1 MKNEPRYPGGYSFQR
16 YSMDSDNSSPPAIP
30 STPVWLPW
38 ARALLM
44 VAMVGAGYL
53 AWVAIHNGPAAGCGP
68 ESGCNK
74 VLQSRWAYWLDL
86 PVSVPAVLVYL
97 ALLGATVLLQKRPA
111 PDDQRGSWAAI
122 IILSVIV
129 AGAALWFVGLQVFVI
144 KAFCKFC
151 LTAHACGFAAALL
164 CLKNIPL
171 AADPDTPMWTT
182 GSGKRG
188 VPRKAIFS
196 LVLIGLAGV
205 AVLAGGQVLVQ
216 KQRNVVKLL
225 KHTAAATSTNQ
236 AASQANGGLAVY
248 LPQSPNARL
257 IAPRT
262 LSLYSNQFLIKFDEV
277 PMMGSPDAPHI
288 IVYLF
293 DYTCIHCRALHP
305 ILVKTCQQFSNQL
318 GVVCLPMS
326 ISPLCNPFIPRTSHT
341 AATNSCEYARL
352 GLAVWRAK
360 PEVHRQFDDWMFASV
375 KPPPLKEAEDYAA
388 QLVGADKLKS
398 ALADP
403 WIQQQILTDCKI
415 HRANWLAVDSSAM
428 PQIIMGDA
436 VSSGPINSVQHLQI
450 LLNRYMGLDA
460 GQNRF

>member
-1 MKNEPRYPGGYSFQR
+1 
-16 YSMDSDNSSPPAIP
+16 MDSDNSSPPAIP
-30 STPVWLPW
+30 STPAWLLW
-38 ARALLM
+38 ARALLA
-44 VAMVGAGYL
+44 VAILGAGYL

-68 ESGCNK
+68 ESGCDK
-74 VLQSRWAYWLDL
+74 VLHSRWAYWLDL

-97 ALLGATVLLQKRPA
+97 ALLGVTVLLQRRPA

-122 IILSVIV
+122 IILAVIV

-151 LTAHACGFAAALL
+151 MTAHACGFAAALL

-188 VPRKAIFS
+188 VPRQAVFS

-216 KQRNVVKLL
+216 KQRNVVKFLPVTT
-225 KHTAAATSTNQ
+225 KTAASMSTNHSTPQ
-236 AASQANGGLAVY
+236 ALGSPSVNQPA
-248 LPQSPNARL
+248 SPNARL

-262 LSLYSNQFLIKFDEV
+262 LSLYSNQFLIKLDDV
-277 PMMGSPDAPHI
+277 PMIGSPDSPHV

-293 DYTCIHCRALHP
+293 DYTCPHCRALHS
-305 ILVKTCQQFSNQL
+305 ILVKTCQQLTNKL
-318 GVVCLPMS
+318 GVICLPVS
-326 ISPLCNPFIPRTSHT
+326 LSPECNPFIPRMNAHAT
-341 AATNSCEYARL
+341 TNSCEYARL

-360 PEVHRQFDDWMFASV
+360 PEAQRQFDDWMFAPG
-375 KPPPLKEAEDYAA
+375 KPPPLKQAREYAA
-388 QLVGADKLKS
+388 QLVGTNKLAS

-436 VSSGPINSVQHLQI
+436 VSSGPLNSVEHLLV
-450 LLNRYMGLDA
+450 LLNRYLGMDVGL
-460 GQNRF
+460 NRR

>member
-1 MKNEPRYPGGYSFQR
+1 
-16 YSMDSDNSSPPAIP
+16 MDSDNSSPPAIP
-30 STPVWLPW
+30 STPAWLLW
-38 ARALLM
+38 ARALLA
-44 VAMVGAGYL
+44 VAILGAGYL

-68 ESGCNK
+68 ESGCDK
-74 VLQSRWAYWLDL
+74 VLHSRWAYWLDL

-97 ALLGATVLLQKRPA
+97 ALLGVTVLLQRRPA

-122 IILSVIV
+122 IILAVIV

-151 LTAHACGFAAALL
+151 MTAHACGFAAALL

-188 VPRKAIFS
+188 VPRQAVFS

-216 KQRNVVKLL
+216 KQRNVVKVLPVAGARAT
-225 KHTAAATSTNQ
+225 KTAASPSSASTNHSTPKALGDPSTDQ
-236 AASQANGGLAVY
+236 PV
-248 LPQSPNARL
+248 SPNARL
-257 IAPRT
+257 IAPRS
-262 LSLYSNQFLIKFDEV
+262 LSLYSNQFLIKLDEV
-277 PMMGSPDAPHI
+277 PMIGSPDSPHV

-293 DYTCIHCRALHP
+293 DYTCPHCRALHS
-305 ILVKTCQQFSNQL
+305 ILVKTCQQLTNQL
-318 GVVCLPMS
+318 GVVCLPVS
-326 ISPLCNPFIPRTSHT
+326 LSPECNPFIPRMNAHAT
-341 AATNSCEYARL
+341 TNSCEYARL

>member
-1 MKNEPRYPGGYSFQR
+1 
-16 YSMDSDNSSPPAIP
+16 MDNDNSSQSAIP
-30 STPVWLPW
+30 STPAWLLW
-38 ARALLM
+38 ARVLLA
-44 VAMVGAGYL
+44 VAILGAGYL
-53 AWVAIHNGPAAGCGP
+53 AWLAIHNGPAAGCGP

-97 ALLGATVLLQKRPA
+97 ALLGVTVLLQKRPS

-151 LTAHACGFAAALL
+151 MTAHACGFAAALL

-188 VPRKAIFS
+188 VPRQAVFS

-205 AVLAGGQVLVQ
+205 AVLAGGQMLFQ
-216 KQRNVVKLL
+216 KQRNVVKVLPVAGARAT
-225 KHTAAATSTNQ
+225 KTAASPSSASTNHSTPK
-236 AASQANGGLAVY
+236 APGGPSTDQPV
-248 LPQSPNARL
+248 SPNARL

-262 LSLYSNQFLIKFDEV
+262 LLLYSNQFVIKFDDV
-277 PMMGSPDAPHI
+277 PMIGSPDSPHI
-288 IVYLF
+288 IVFLF
-293 DYTCIHCRALHP
+293 DYTCSHCRAVHP
-305 ILVKTCQQFSNQL
+305 ILVQTCQQLTNQL
-318 GVVCLPMS
+318 GVVCLP
-326 ISPLCNPFIPRTSHT
+326 ISLSPQCNPFLPQTTSH
-341 AATNSCEYARL
+341 AASGSCEYARL

-360 PEVHRQFDDWMFASV
+360 PEAQRQFDDWMFATV
-375 KPPPLKEAEDYAA
+375 RPPPLKQAQEYAA

-403 WIQQQILTDCKI
+403 WIQQQILTDCRL

-436 VSSGPINSVQHLQI
+436 VSSGPLNSVGHLLI
-450 LLNRYMGLDA
+450 LLNRYLGMDVELD
-460 GQNRF
+460 RR

>member
-1 MKNEPRYPGGYSFQR
+1 
-16 YSMDSDNSSPPAIP
+16 MDSDNSSHPEIG
-30 STPVWLPW
+30 STPAWLLW
-38 ARALLM
+38 ARALLA
-44 VAMVGAGYL
+44 VAILGAGYL
-53 AWVAIHNGPAAGCGP
+53 AWLAIHNGPAAGCGP
-68 ESGCNK
+68 DSGCDK
-74 VLQSRWAYWLDL
+74 VLHSRWAYWLDL

-97 ALLGATVLLQKRPA
+97 ALLGMTVLLQKRPS

-151 LTAHACGFAAALL
+151 MTAHACGFAAALL

-188 VPRKAIFS
+188 VPRQAVFS

-216 KQRNVVKLL
+216 KQRNVVKFLPVTT
-225 KHTAAATSTNQ
+225 KTAASMSTNHSTPQ
-236 AASQANGGLAVY
+236 ALGSQSVNQPA
-248 LPQSPNARL
+248 SPNARL

-262 LSLYSNQFLIKFDEV
+262 LSLYSNQFLIKLDDV
-277 PMMGSPDAPHI
+277 PMIGSPDSPRV

-293 DYTCIHCRALHP
+293 DYTCTHCRALHP
-305 ILVKTCQQFSNQL
+305 ILVQACQQFSNQL
-318 GVVCLPMS
+318 GVVCLPVS
-326 ISPLCNPFIPRTSHT
+326 LSHECNPFIPRATSR
-341 AATNSCEYARL
+341 ADSNSCEYARL

-360 PEVHRQFDDWMFASV
+360 PEAQRQFDDWMFATV
-375 KPPPLKEAEDYAA
+375 KPPPLEQAHEYAA

-398 ALADP
+398 VLADP

-436 VSSGPINSVQHLQI
+436 VSSGPLNSVEHLLI
-450 LLNRYMGLDA
+450 LLNRYLGMDVGL
-460 GQNRF
+460 NRQ

>member
-1 MKNEPRYPGGYSFQR
+1 
-16 YSMDSDNSSPPAIP
+16 
-30 STPVWLPW
+30 
-38 ARALLM
+38 LLV

-68 ESGCNK
+68 ESGCNA

-97 ALLGATVLLQKRPA
+97 TLLGVTVLLQKRPS
-111 PDDQRGSWAAI
+111 PDEQRGSWAAI
-122 IILSVIV
+122 IILAVIV

-151 LTAHACGFAAALL
+151 LTAHVCGFAAALL

-171 AADPDTPMWTT
+171 AADPDTPMWAS

-188 VPRKAIFS
+188 VPRRAIFS

-216 KQRNVVKLL
+216 KQRNVVKVLSVA
-225 KHTAAATSTNQ
+225 KNTSASMSTNHSTPQ
-236 AASQANGGLAVY
+236 TSGGPSTDQPA
-248 LPQSPNARL
+248 SPNARL

-262 LSLYSNQFLIKFDEV
+262 LSLYSNQFVIKFDDV

-288 IVYLF
+288 IVCFL
-293 DYTCIHCRALHP
+293 DYTCTHCRALHP
-305 ILVKTCQQFSNQL
+305 ILKEMSQQFSNQL
-318 GVVCLPMS
+318 GIVCLPVS
-326 ISPLCNPFIPRTSHT
+326 LSPECNPFIPRTPPSHVDS
-341 AATNSCEYARL
+341 NSCEYARL
-352 GLAVWRAK
+352 DLAVWRAK
-360 PEVHRQFDDWMFASV
+360 PEVQRQFDDWMFTGV
-375 KPPPLKEAEDYAA
+375 KPPPVEQAREYAA

-450 LLNRYMGLDA
+450 LLNRYLGFDT
-460 GQNRF
+460 GPIRF

>member
-1 MKNEPRYPGGYSFQR
+1 MP
-16 YSMDSDNSSPPAIP
+16 SSLA
-30 STPVWLPW
+30 WLLW
-38 ARALLM
+38 ARALLV

-97 ALLGATVLLQKRPA
+97 ALLGATVLLQKRPS

-171 AADPDTPMWTT
+171 AADPDTPMWST

-188 VPRKAIFS
+188 VPRQAILS

-205 AVLAGGQVLVQ
+205 AALAGGQVLVQ
-216 KQRNVVKLL
+216 KQRNVVKVLPVA
-225 KHTAAATSTNQ
+225 KITAASMSTNHSTPQ
-236 AASQANGGLAVY
+236 ALGSPSVNQPA
-248 LPQSPNARL
+248 SPNARL

-262 LSLYSNQFLIKFDEV
+262 LSLYSNQFVIKLDDV
-277 PMMGSPDAPHI
+277 PMIGSPDAPHI
-288 IVYLF
+288 IVCFL
-293 DYTCIHCRALHP
+293 DYTCTHCRALHP
-305 ILVKTCQQFSNQL
+305 ILTEMSQQFSNQL
-318 GVVCLPMS
+318 GIVCLPVS
-326 ISPLCNPFIPRTSHT
+326 LSPECNPFIPRMNAHAT
-341 AATNSCEYARL
+341 TNSCEYARL

-360 PEVHRQFDDWMFASV
+360 PEVHRQFDDWMFASD
-375 KPPPLKEAEDYAA
+375 KPPPLNQAEEYAA

-403 WIQQQILTDCKI
+403 WVAQQILTDCKI

-450 LLNRYMGLDA
+450 LLNRYMGLNA

>member
-1 MKNEPRYPGGYSFQR
+1 LLAV
-16 YSMDSDNSSPPAIP
+16 AI
-30 STPVWLPW
+30 L
-38 ARALLM
+38 
-44 VAMVGAGYL
+44 GAGYL
-53 AWVAIHNGPAAGCGP
+53 AWLAIHNGPAAGCGP
-68 ESGCNK
+68 DSGCDK
-74 VLQSRWAYWLDL
+74 VLHSRWAYWLDL

-97 ALLGATVLLQKRPA
+97 ALLGVTVLLQKRPS

-122 IILSVIV
+122 IILAVIV

-151 LTAHACGFAAALL
+151 MTAHACGFAAALL

-188 VPRKAIFS
+188 VPRQAVFS

-216 KQRNVVKLL
+216 KQRNVVKVLPVTT
-225 KHTAAATSTNQ
+225 KTTASTSTNPSTPK
-236 AASQANGGLAVY
+236 ALGGPSTDQPV
-248 LPQSPNARL
+248 SPNARL
-257 IAPRT
+257 IAPRS
-262 LSLYSNQFLIKFDEV
+262 LSLYSNQFLIKLDDV
-277 PMMGSPDAPHI
+277 PMIGSPDSPHV

-293 DYTCIHCRALHP
+293 DYTCSHCRALHP
-305 ILVKTCQQFSNQL
+305 ILVQTCQRLTNQL

-326 ISPLCNPFIPRTSHT
+326 LSPQCNPFLPRTTSH
-341 AATNSCEYARL
+341 AASNSCEYARL

-360 PEVHRQFDDWMFASV
+360 PEAQRQFDDWMFATV
-375 KPPPLKEAEDYAA
+375 TPPPLKQAQEYAA
-388 QLVGADKLKS
+388 QLVGADKLES

-403 WIQQQILTDCKI
+403 WIQQQLLTDCRL

-436 VSSGPINSVQHLQI
+436 VSSGPLNSVEHLLI
-450 LLNRYMGLDA
+450 LLNRYLGMNVGL
-460 GQNRF
+460 NRR

>member
-1 MKNEPRYPGGYSFQR
+1 
-16 YSMDSDNSSPPAIP
+16 MDSDNSSQPAIP
-30 STPVWLPW
+30 STPAWLLW
-38 ARALLM
+38 TRALLV
-44 VAMVGAGYL
+44 VAMLGAGYL
-53 AWVAIHNGPAAGCGP
+53 AWLAIHNGPAAGCGP
-68 ESGCNK
+68 ESGCNA

-97 ALLGATVLLQKRPA
+97 ALLGVTVLLQKRPS
-111 PDDQRGSWAAI
+111 PDEQRGSWAAI

-151 LTAHACGFAAALL
+151 MTAHACGFAAALL

-171 AADPDTPMWTT
+171 AADPDTPMWTA

-188 VPRKAIFS
+188 VPRQAVFS

-205 AVLAGGQVLVQ
+205 AVLAGGQILFQ
-216 KQRNVVKLL
+216 KQRNVVKGLPVAGARAIT
-225 KHTAAATSTNQ
+225 TAASPSSASTNLS
-236 AASQANGGLAVY
+236 ASGGPSADQ
-248 LPQSPNARL
+248 PASPNARL

-262 LSLYSNQFLIKFDEV
+262 LSLYSNQFLIKFDDV
-277 PMMGSPDAPHI
+277 PMIGSPDSPHI

-293 DYTCIHCRALHP
+293 DYTCPHCRAVHP
-305 ILVKTCQQFSNQL
+305 ILVQACQQFSNQL

-326 ISPLCNPFIPRTSHT
+326 LSPQCNPFIPRVTSH
-341 AATNSCEYARL
+341 ATPNSCEYARL

-360 PEVHRQFDDWMFASV
+360 PEAQRQFDEWMFATV
-375 KPPPLKEAEDYAA
+375 KPPPLEQARDYAA
-388 QLVGADKLKS
+388 QLVGEDKLKS

-403 WIQQQILTDCKI
+403 WIQQQILTDCRL
-415 HRANWLAVDSSAM
+415 HHANWLAVDSSAM

-436 VSSGPINSVQHLQI
+436 VSSGPLNSVGHLVI
-450 LLNRYMGLDA
+450 LLNRYLGMDLEF
-460 GQNRF
+460 NRH

>member
-1 MKNEPRYPGGYSFQR
+1 
-16 YSMDSDNSSPPAIP
+16 MDSNNSSHPETG
-30 STPVWLPW
+30 STPAWLLW
-38 ARALLM
+38 ARALLA
-44 VAMVGAGYL
+44 VAIIGAGYL
-53 AWVAIHNGPAAGCGP
+53 AWLAIHNGPAAGCGP
-68 ESGCNK
+68 ESGCDK
-74 VLQSRWAYWLDL
+74 VLHSRWAYWLDL

-97 ALLGATVLLQKRPA
+97 ALLGATVLLQKRPS

-151 LTAHACGFAAALL
+151 MTAHACGFAAALL

-188 VPRKAIFS
+188 VPRQAIFS

-216 KQRNVVKLL
+216 KQRNVVKVLPVTGARAT
-225 KHTAAATSTNQ
+225 KTAASPSSASTNHSTPK
-236 AASQANGGLAVY
+236 ALGSPSTNPPV
-248 LPQSPNARL
+248 SPNARL
-257 IAPRT
+257 IAPRS
-262 LSLYSNQFLIKFDEV
+262 LSLYSNQFLIKLDDV
-277 PMMGSPDAPHI
+277 PMIGSPDSPHV

-293 DYTCIHCRALHP
+293 DYTCPHCRALHS
-305 ILVKTCQQFSNQL
+305 ILVQTCQQLTNQL

-326 ISPLCNPFIPRTSHT
+326 LSSQCNPFIPRATSH
-341 AATNSCEYARL
+341 ADSNSCEYARL
-352 GLAVWRAK
+352 GLAIWRAK
-360 PEVHRQFDDWMFASV
+360 PEAQRQFDDWMFAPV
-375 KPPPLKEAEDYAA
+375 KPPPLKQAEEYAA
-388 QLVGADKLKS
+388 QLVGADKLES

-403 WIQQQILTDCKI
+403 WIQQQILTDCRL

-428 PQIIMGDA
+428 PQLILGNA
-436 VSSGPINSVQHLQI
+436 VSSGPLNSVEHLLI
-450 LLNRYMGLDA
+450 LLNRYLGMDVGL
-460 GQNRF
+460 NRR

>member
-1 MKNEPRYPGGYSFQR
+1 MSEK
-16 YSMDSDNSSPPAIP
+16 MDSNNSSHPAIP
-30 STPVWLPW
+30 PTPAWLLW
-38 ARALLM
+38 ARALLA
-44 VAMVGAGYL
+44 VAILGAGYL
-53 AWVAIHNGPAAGCGP
+53 AWVAVHNGPAAGCGP
-68 ESGCNK
+68 ESGCDK
-74 VLQSRWAYWLDL
+74 VLHSRWAYWLDL

-97 ALLGATVLLQKRPA
+97 ALLGATVLLQKRPS

-151 LTAHACGFAAALL
+151 MTAHACGFAAALL

-188 VPRKAIFS
+188 VPRQAVFS

-205 AVLAGGQVLVQ
+205 TVLAGGQVVVQ
-216 KQRNVVKLL
+216 KERNVVKVLPVAGARPT
-225 KHTAAATSTNQ
+225 KTAASTSTNHSTPQ
-236 AASQANGGLAVY
+236 ALGSPSTNQ
-248 LPQSPNARL
+248 PTSPNARL

-262 LSLYSNQFLIKFDEV
+262 LSLYSNQFLIKLDDV
-277 PMMGSPDAPHI
+277 PMIGSPDSPHV

-293 DYTCIHCRALHP
+293 DYNCPHCRALHP
-305 ILVKTCQQFSNQL
+305 ILVKTCRQFTNQL
-318 GVVCLPMS
+318 GVVCLPMP
-326 ISPLCNPFIPRTSHT
+326 ISPRCNPFLPRTSH
-341 AATNSCEYARL
+341 AVSNSCEYARL

-360 PEVHRQFDDWMFASV
+360 PEVQRQFDDWMFATV
-375 KPPPLKEAEDYAA
+375 KPPPLEQAQEYAA
-388 QLVGADKLKS
+388 QLVGANKLES

-403 WIQQQILTDCKI
+403 WIQQQIMTDCQL

-436 VSSGPINSVQHLQI
+436 VSSGPLNSVQHLLV
-450 LLNRYMGLDA
+450 LLNRYLGMDVGL
-460 GQNRF
+460 NRR

>member
-1 MKNEPRYPGGYSFQR
+1 MEN
-16 YSMDSDNSSPPAIP
+16 DNSSQSAIP
-30 STPVWLPW
+30 STSAWLLW
-38 ARALLM
+38 TRALLA
-44 VAMVGAGYL
+44 VAILGAGYL
-53 AWVAIHNGPAAGCGP
+53 AWLAIHNGPAAGCGP

-97 ALLGATVLLQKRPA
+97 ALLGVTILLQKRPS

-151 LTAHACGFAAALL
+151 MTAHACGFAAALL
-164 CLKNIPL
+164 CLKNTPL

-188 VPRKAIFS
+188 VPRQAVFS

-205 AVLAGGQVLVQ
+205 AVLAGGQMLFQ
-216 KQRNVVKLL
+216 KQRNVVKVLPVAGARAT
-225 KHTAAATSTNQ
+225 KTAASPSSASTNHSTPK
-236 AASQANGGLAVY
+236 APGGPSTDQPA
-248 LPQSPNARL
+248 SPNARL

-262 LSLYSNQFLIKFDEV
+262 LSLYSNQFLIKFGDV
-277 PMMGSPDAPHI
+277 PMIGSPDSPHI

-293 DYTCIHCRALHP
+293 DYTCSHCRAVHP
-305 ILVKTCQQFSNQL
+305 ILVQTCQQLTNQL
-318 GVVCLPMS
+318 GVVCLP
-326 ISPLCNPFIPRTSHT
+326 ISLSPQCNPFLPQTTSH
-341 AATNSCEYARL
+341 AASGSCEYARL

-360 PEVHRQFDDWMFASV
+360 PEAQRQFDDWMFATV
-375 KPPPLKEAEDYAA
+375 RPPPLKQAQEYAA

-403 WIQQQILTDCKI
+403 WIQQQILTDCRL

-436 VSSGPINSVQHLQI
+436 VSSGPLNSVGHLLI
-450 LLNRYMGLDA
+450 LLNRYLGMDVELD
-460 GQNRF
+460 RR